1 MNVALVQRNWL
12 LGKRIVEEEL
22 TGEERAE
29 YGEQVIKTL
38 SKELTKRYGK
48 GFTKRALYQFVEF
61 YRCFPSIVYSVSTQS
76 VPFLSWTHYR
86 VLLQVHA
93 ADAREWYAREAAEQG
108 WSVRTLQR
116 KVVSPPRCGADGYV
130 CAYVR

>member
-1 MNVALVQRNWL
+1 MALVQRNWL

-61 YRCFPSIVYSVSTQS
+61 YRCFPSIVDR
-76 VPFLSWTHYR
+76 VPNVGVTI
-86 VLLQVHA
+86 
-93 ADAREWYAREAAEQG
+93 
-108 WSVRTLQR
+108 
-116 KVVSPPRCGADGYV
+116 VSPAE
-130 CAYVR
+130 